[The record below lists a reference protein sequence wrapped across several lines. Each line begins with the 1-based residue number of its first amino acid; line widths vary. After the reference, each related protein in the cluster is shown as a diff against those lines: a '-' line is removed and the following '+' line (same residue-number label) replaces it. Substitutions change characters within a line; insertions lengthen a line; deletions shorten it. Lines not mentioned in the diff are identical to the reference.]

1 MVINK
6 TLEADKITELLPLSW
21 EQYKQY
27 KIENKSDF
35 PVLIWVGT
43 SNPYIGNES
52 FTIDPKSHES
62 RFFKGQQI
70 KAFCLKSADI
80 TLTVK

>member
-6 TLEADKITELLPLSW
+6 TLQADKITELLPLSW

-27 KIENKSDF
+27 KIENKSNF

-43 SNPYIGNES
+43 ANAHIGNES
-52 FTIDPKSHES
+52 FTIDPNSHES

-70 KAFCLKSADI
+70 QAFCTKSVDI